1 VQEFSPE
8 EVEIMAELEH
18 GRWNVERLLDG
29 WKWGPIK
36 DVANKISPYII
47 PWTALPEDMKEY
59 DRDAARQI
67 PHLLEQVGM
76 EVIRKPTNKRKSSYR
91 KPTLS

>member
-47 PWTALPEDMKEY
+47 PWTGLPEEMKEY

-76 EVIRKPTNKRKSSYR
+76 EVIRNPTNKRKSSHR
-91 KPTLS
+91 KPGLS